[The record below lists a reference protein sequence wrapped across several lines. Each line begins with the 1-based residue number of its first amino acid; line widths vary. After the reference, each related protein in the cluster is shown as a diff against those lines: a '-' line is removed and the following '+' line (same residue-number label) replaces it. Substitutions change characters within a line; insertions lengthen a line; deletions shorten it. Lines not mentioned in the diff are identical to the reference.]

1 MATTRA
7 TGRETPI
14 PVEDEFLHLLYRG
27 GELLAAG
34 KVIEAKDFLERAHK
48 LQPKHEKGQNLLG
61 LTYFKLGLFDRAAEL
76 YEMLVR
82 DNPVDPTLRVN
93 LGLVYLKTNALQRA
107 VREFEVA
114 VDLAPDHKKAHNY
127 LGLALA
133 QQGEYG
139 RAREHFVQAGSDAMA
154 EKMSRA
160 IAGEGFSRPPPVQPA
175 KERGFAELE
184 GAEVVREQGGVPVT
198 ETPPPVGAEQHAEAH
213 AGQPAELHAGQH
225 AEQYAESHAGQ
236 YVESHAGQ
244 HDEPHAEQH
253 AGPHAEQHDGEYAE
267 PQIDVVE
274 EAPAQQSAP
283 EPSSPPPAPVA
294 AEEPRRVPPPPPA
307 EEDWG
312 AQFGL
317 DDAAQPPTEATAL
330 PSDATAESS
339 AYAAAPDAHAVA
351 PSGEPQLSGSEG
363 PVMVV
368 TAPVAPPSEDIS
380 ITLDEVPSTDIVDIP
395 TVSPASG
402 DNLPVMEVE
411 EVSEDGMPVL
421 TAEPEDAEDL
431 AAIAQHQ
438 DAPSEAQP
446 PPPPVEAS
454 TEAVGMESSAA
465 AAHEFT
471 APGQTVYAPEGT
483 APAGA
488 AETSQDASS
497 AMVPASPEHAASL
510 GVAGSGAQQEGAA
523 PILGELAVALALG
536 SASPTSRFNV
546 GPGGFSAVVEGELL
560 TRLEG
565 LVAFSGQLTFQ
576 PEMKRFRGRTTD
588 KPFGD
593 GGRRMVR
600 ASGRGMLFIEPAE
613 RQVFQA
619 VDLGEES
626 AYFRDECVF
635 AFEEPVMFE
644 NGRVPSDVAPDLD
657 LVHLRGNGKVLLS
670 LAGPLRSV
678 AVRMEVPVTVPL
690 RHLVGWQGN
699 LTPRVVSLLVGPGGE
714 ILKTGV
720 ELSGEGFAL
729 ICLPVR

>member
-7 TGRETPI
+7 TGPQTPI
-14 PVEDEFLHLLYRG
+14 PVDDEFLQLLYRG

-34 KVIEAKDFLERAHK
+34 KVIEAKDFLERAHQ
-48 LQPKHEKGQNLLG
+48 LQPKHEKGQNMLG

-139 RAREHFVQAGSDAMA
+139 RAREHFLLAGSDAMA

-160 IAGEGFSRPPPVQPA
+160 IAGEAFSRPEPAQPA
-175 KERGFAELE
+175 RERGFSELE
-184 GAEVVREQGGVPVT
+184 GTEVVREQGGVPVA
-198 ETPPPVGAEQHAEAH
+198 ETPPPLPQKPQAH
-213 AGQPAELHAGQH
+213 AVEAQPPEAREPEL
-225 AEQYAESHAGQ
+225 E
-236 YVESHAGQ
+236 VL
-244 HDEPHAEQH
+244 
-253 AGPHAEQHDGEYAE
+253 
-267 PQIDVVE
+267 E
-274 EAPAQQSAP
+274 ETPAQQAAAEPASPQHAP
-283 EPSSPPPAPVA
+283 EA
-294 AEEPRRVPPPPPA
+294 AEEPRQAMPPPPPA

-317 DDAAQPPTEATAL
+317 DDTGHPTDGQTAPEVPSEATAQAQA
-330 PSDATAESS
+330 PVE
-339 AYAAAPDAHAVA
+339 APDAYAEGVEA
-351 PSGEPQLSGSEG
+351 PAPTGRAELDGAEG

-368 TAPVAPPSEDIS
+368 SQPVATPVSAASPARDASLSEDIT
-380 ITLDEVPSTDIVDIP
+380 ITVDELPITSVIDIP
-395 TVSPASG
+395 TVESAAEA
-402 DNLPVMEVE
+402 NLPVMGVE

-421 TAEPEDAEDL
+421 TAEPEDPEDL

-438 DAPSEAQP
+438 EAPAAAP
-446 PPPPVEAS
+446 PPPPREAAP
-454 TEAVGMESSAA
+454 EAYAPESAA
-465 AAHEFT
+465 PGTAQEFT
-471 APGQTVYAPEGT
+471 ASGHAEYVPEYVPEAS
-483 APAGA
+483 APAEA
-488 AETSQDASS
+488 VQHHASS
-497 AMVPASPEHAASL
+497 ELVPASP
-510 GVAGSGAQQEGAA
+510 EGAA
-523 PILGELAVALALG
+523 PILGELAVALSLENTLHG
-536 SASPTSRFNV
+536 GRFNV
-546 GPGGFSAVVEGELL
+546 GPGGFSAVVDGELL

-565 LVAFSGQLTFQ
+565 LVAFSGQLTFL
-576 PEMKRFRGRTTD
+576 PEKKRFRGRPTD
-588 KPFGD
+588 KPFGE
-593 GGRRMVR
+593 GAARMVR
-600 ASGRGMLFIEPAE
+600 ASGRGLLFIEPVG
-613 RQVFQA
+613 RHVFQA

-644 NGRVPSDVAPDLD
+644 NGRVPSDMAPDLE

-670 LAGPLRSV
+670 LTGPLRSV
-678 AVRMEVPVTVPL
+678 PVRMEGPVTVPL
-690 RHLVGWQGN
+690 EHLVGWQGN
-699 LTPRVVSLLVGPGGE
+699 LTPKVVSLVLGLEGE
-714 ILKTGV
+714 VFKTGV